1 MQLVNYQ
8 NFINGQFV
16 ASDEARIKV
25 INPANQAVLATIPQ
39 SSINTVQEAIN
50 SAKAAQ
56 QAWAKKAS
64 SQRALYLK
72 NIAAAIRNQQ
82 PELSHSLTQEQGKT
96 LEQSEGEVKATA
108 DYFEYMAEWAR
119 RLEGEVLPSDRT
131 NETIFLNRKPIGV
144 VGGIIPWNF
153 PWFILARKVATALIT
168 GNTIVIKPSEETP
181 INAFLFADI
190 VKQVELPAG
199 VFNLVSGRG
208 DVGAALCENPDI
220 GMISFTGS
228 VETGKH
234 IMASCAQN
242 LTKVN
247 LELGGKAPVI
257 VSANAD
263 LDLAVDAIHSSRI
276 LNTGQACI
284 CPERVYVD
292 KSVAEYFIEAL
303 KQRMQNTTFGDA
315 LQESVDMGPLV
326 NKQGLNKVSDIVEQA
341 KKEGASVLCG
351 GSVAEGTSGFH
362 YLPTVLL
369 VKNNDATIMQKEIFG
384 PVIPV
389 MIVDDLQ
396 QAIDLANDSE
406 YGLSSSIFS
415 NDANEIMKAIREL
428 SFGETFVN
436 RDHLEAMQ
444 GFHAGSRKSGIG
456 GADGKHGL
464 LEYTQTQV
472 VYWQSQL

>member
-1 MQLVNYQ
+1 MQPVNYQ
-8 NFINGQFV
+8 NYINGQFV
-16 ASDEARIKV
+16 TSDEARIEV
-25 INPANQAVLATIPQ
+25 INPATQAVLASIPQ
-39 SSINTVQEAIN
+39 SSKHTVQQAIN

-56 QAWAKKAS
+56 QGWAKNTAT
-64 SQRALYLK
+64 QRALYLK
-72 NIAAAIRNQQ
+72 NIAIAIRNQQ
-82 PELSHSLTQEQGKT
+82 QELAHSLTQEQGKT
-96 LEQSEGEVKATA
+96 LAQSEGEVKATA
-108 DYFEYMAEWAR
+108 DYFEYMAGWAR

-144 VGGIIPWNF
+144 IGGIIPWNF

-168 GNTIVIKPSEETP
+168 GNCIVIKPSEETP
-181 INAFLFADI
+181 INAFLFAKI
-190 VKQVELPAG
+190 IEHVNLPPG
-199 VFNLVSGRG
+199 VFNLVTGRG
-208 DVGAALCENPDI
+208 DVGAAICENPDI

-228 VETGKH
+228 VDTGKR

-257 VSANAD
+257 VTANAD
-263 LDLAVDAIHSSRI
+263 LDLAVEAIHSSRI

-292 KSVAEYFIEAL
+292 KSVAKYFIEAL
-303 KQRMQNTTFGDA
+303 KQRMQNTTFGNA
-315 LQESVDMGPLV
+315 LQEPVDMGPLI
-326 NKQGLNKVSDIVEQA
+326 NQQGLDKVSDIVEQA

-351 GSVAEGTSGFH
+351 GSVAPTTSGFH

-369 VKNNDATIMQKEIFG
+369 VDNNAATIMQQEIFG

-389 MIVDDLQ
+389 MVVDSLQ

-444 GFHAGSRKSGIG
+444 GYHAGHRKSGIG